1 MEEQPKILLLDD
13 DADLLAVYREILAQL
28 PSQPEIF
35 VATNGPRAMKLL
47 ESESFRVFICDLKM
61 PKMDGLQVLSA
72 VRRKYPQ
79 LRTVVLTS
87 VVDEQFRS
95 RVYALGVDLFWQKP
109 SSDEE
114 VKMFL
119 ECIESLLEREETG
132 GFRGV
137 QSKSLV
143 DIIQL
148 ECLSQTSAVLRIT
161 NGPLVG
167 KIWILNG
174 EITDA
179 ETEQL
184 TGEAAFRKILSWKE
198 GNFELLAPDHTRP
211 RRITKSYNALL
222 LETAQAIDESA
233 ESGGE
238 SSAKQAA
245 QSLLGLM
252 KQFDGI
258 EFVLVARQ
266 IKQADKKD
274 EPEQVQVEACGLENP
289 QPLSN
294 WAQSTLELF
303 SALAD
308 KLHTGPLEQIIALGQ
323 QRNVA
328 VAPQN
333 GAAFCVGWTCTMTPD
348 DVSETTK
355 KVIAQWAS

>member
-1 MEEQPKILLLDD
+1 MEERPKILLLDD

-119 ECIESLLEREETG
+119 ECIESLLEREDTG

-148 ECLSQTSAVLRIT
+148 ECISQTSAVLRIT

-184 TGEAAFRKILSWKE
+184 TGEAAFRRILSWKE
-198 GNFELLAPDHTRP
+198 GNFELLAPDPSRP

-222 LETAQAIDESA
+222 LETAQAIDESSDSTA
-233 ESGGE
+233 EGG
-238 SSAKQAA
+238 ARQKA
-245 QSLLGLM
+245 QTLLALM

-258 EFVLVARQ
+258 EFVLVTRQ
-266 IKQADKKD
+266 VKKANKKGETD
-274 EPEQVQVEACGLENP
+274 EVQIEACGLENP

-294 WAQSTLELF
+294 WSRMTFESF
-303 SALAD
+303 SALAE
-308 KLHTGPLEQIIALGQ
+308 KLHTGPLEQIVAIGQ

-328 VAPQN
+328 IASQD
-333 GAAFCVGWTCTMTPD
+333 GAAFCVGWSSNKTPEEI
-348 DVSETTK
+348 SETTK
-355 KVIAQWAS
+355 KVIAQWAC